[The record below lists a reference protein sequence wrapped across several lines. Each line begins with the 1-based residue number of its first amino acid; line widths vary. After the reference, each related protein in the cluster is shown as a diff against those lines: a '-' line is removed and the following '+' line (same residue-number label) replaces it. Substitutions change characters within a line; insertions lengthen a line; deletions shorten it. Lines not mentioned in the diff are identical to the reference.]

1 MKLSSNC
8 NKMPLMLLGCNVCS
22 LVVLAFCYDSFLYTL
37 NQTTLSVVYY
47 TIFLKEKSALEIA
60 SCFIIITLLLPS
72 NKSAHGLQRSLK
84 WCGSSALF
92 WWKWQALRWRG
103 GSEGK
108 KTIHKL
114 SHTHMHCIEPKK
126 FYNLHFLL
134 SPNSLWCTF
143 CWNFQLRKMIGVLIM
158 KDWII

>member
-1 MKLSSNC
+1 MFAPWWFWLFVMTLSKTLSNR
-8 NKMPLMLLGCNVCS
+8 
-22 LVVLAFCYDSFLYTL
+22 
-37 NQTTLSVVYY
+37 TTLSVVYY
-47 TIFLKEKSALEIA
+47 TIFVKEKSALEIA

-126 FYNLHFLL
+126 FYNLLFLL
-134 SPNSLWCTF
+134 SKNSIWCTSW
-143 CWNFQLRKMIGVLIM
+143 WNSQLRKMSGVLIM
-158 KDWII
+158 KAAVPNRFHLVISHSR